1 MESLRLSFNAI
12 APIFLLMLI
21 GYVIKGIKLVD
32 KKVFDGINKIVFKI
46 FLPTLLFYNLY
57 STKTAEIFNLRLI
70 AFAILGTLLV
80 FFAGYFLVMHI
91 AKENPKRGV
100 ILQAIFRSNYAI
112 LGIPLVEYICNGA
125 SSGLSSLMVAFV
137 VPCFNVLAVVALVRF
152 GGEKVSSKKLLKGI
166 ITNPLIIGCVLGMI
180 CLVLHIKFPPIIEKT
195 VIDVSKIATPLAII
209 VLGASFSFK
218 SIKGYV
224 REILIAVSARLVFV
238 PLIAITAAALLGF
251 RGEELACLLVT
262 FGSPV
267 AVSSF
272 AMAQQMGG
280 DETLAGHVVV
290 ISSAFCLLT
299 LFVWIFVL
307 SALGL
312 F

>member
-46 FLPTLLFYNLY
+46 FLSTLLFYNLY

-112 LGIPLVEYICNGA
+112 LGIPLVEYICNGV

-137 VPCFNVLAVVALVRF
+137 VPCFNVLAVVTLVRF
-152 GGEKVSSKKLLKGI
+152 GGEKVSAKKLLKGI